1 MKTTL
6 ACTAGIQTDCTDSD
20 NFIINLCIQ
29 ILHFFFIS
37 YILANHLA
45 FCKIVPFFFTFFPQ
59 NSVQRPA
66 FLPVTQDLYFDCCYK
81 LNGIPV
87 ERFHSKTVY
96 RNMYLK

>member
-45 FCKIVPFFFTFFPQ
+45 FARLFHSFLPFF
-59 NSVQRPA
+59 
-66 FLPVTQDLYFDCCYK
+66 L
-81 LNGIPV
+81 
-87 ERFHSKTVY
+87 KTLFNIQHFGFYIGFGTLTVVIS
-96 RNMYLK
+96 